1 MGVTSFLN
9 IMKIAQPLGLGSSP
23 SGQRQICKSLQ
34 TSELNVSVP
43 VSMLHFFSSR
53 RGQPKYVPQGWQ
65 WCNFPPSIS
74 VKEAQGGLFHLSPA
88 IFAPSASH
96 KPLIS
101 WNQTPFTYF
110 YLGLILPISK
120 QIRKAKKAL
129 ITVDTVSAFP
139 CFLAQNIAEFF
150 LSIKLHDS
158 SRHSQFRCS
167 SEPLIYALRPK
178 GQCWLD

>member
-1 MGVTSFLN
+1 
-9 IMKIAQPLGLGSSP
+9 MKCLDLHEPL
-23 SGQRQICKSLQ
+23 
-34 TSELNVSVP
+34 
-43 VSMLHFFSSR
+43 SMLLLFSSS
-53 RGQPKYVPQGWQ
+53 RGQAKYVPQGWQ
-65 WCNFPPSIS
+65 RCNFPPSIS
-74 VKEAQGGLFHLSPA
+74 VKEAQGGLCHLGPA

-129 ITVDTVSAFP
+129 ITVDTVCAFP
-139 CFLAQNIAEFF
+139 YFLAQNIAEFF

-158 SRHSQFRCS
+158 SRHSQLRCS
-167 SEPLIYALRPK
+167 PEPLIYALRPK